1 MKTIIRIKTVM
12 LIVLLAI
19 FAIPAIGQQ
28 RPGMDQQRPGMD
40 QQRPGMGQGQG
51 PGRGQ
56 NWQWTE
62 DDVKQRVNRLSQA
75 LDLNENQEKKVLD
88 FEMEQYKKN
97 QVDMQKHRGD
107 REKMRE
113 IMTNQRELRD
123 KKYGEV
129 LTEEQYKKYKQNQ
142 QERMQNRRPEDRPQ
156 PQGTRTDRG
165 RNR

>member
-12 LIVLLAI
+12 LVVLLAI
-19 FAIPAIGQQ
+19 FAVPAIG
-28 RPGMDQQRPGMD
+28 

-56 NWQWTE
+56 GRQWTE

-75 LDLNENQEKKVLD
+75 LDLTEDQEKKVLE

-97 QVDMQKHRGD
+97 SVEMQKHRGD

-142 QERMQNRRPEDRPQ
+142 QDRMQNRRPQDRPQ
-156 PQGTRTDRG
+156 QQGTRPDRG
-165 RNR
+165 RGR